1 MDRNPLVKKYLTLG
15 VMFFF
20 IGTSIIPAIAQN
32 TETPL
37 SASRG
42 TWLFVGGSS
51 PGNYTM
57 IQDAI
62 DNASDGDTIFVF
74 HGFYVENVTID
85 KSIALIGEQR
95 KTTIID
101 GSEQGNVITIQADDV
116 TLCNFTIQNSADPY
130 GGYGYGIK
138 IESNNTRINNNILGP
153 KNSIGLYLQ
162 NAHNNTITKNR
173 FLYNYN
179 AIFLVESNNNLFF
192 ENTIGYSSVYG
203 IYIVEARNNKIHNN
217 NFISNLFFYNCFG
230 TTVENVNNSWNG
242 NYWNVPRYSPKPI
255 LVRTNLYKIS
265 FQYDRNPAIKPYG
278 NVTTSQ
284 FIYNNLIVSI
294 KGRVDGLFNCSS
306 WDGTGLKVGRLPML
320 GIMLNESMR
329 GGKIK
334 YNGWAV
340 NGTFGFAGITVT
352 HTVIEL
358 EDVVGI
364 FYHQKTSLLP
374 TFAPHFRAFCYAKKM
389 TETTYHFS
397 FT

>member
-1 MDRNPLVKKYLTLG
+1 MKKAWFAVG
-15 VMFFF
+15 VILLFV
-20 IGTSIIPAIAQN
+20 GSSVIPAVAQN
-32 TETPL
+32 KEKQ
-37 SASRG
+37 SVSRG
-42 TWLFVGGSS
+42 TWLYVGGSG
-51 PGNYTM
+51 PGNYTR
-57 IQDAI
+57 IQDAV
-62 DNASDGDTIFVF
+62 DNATTGDTVFVF
-74 HGFYVENVTID
+74 HGFYVEHVTID

-101 GSEQGNVITIQADDV
+101 GSEQGIVITIQADDV
-116 TLCNFTIQNSADPY
+116 TLCNFTIQNSVDPY

-162 NAHNNTITKNR
+162 NAHNNTITRNR
-173 FLYNYN
+173 FLYNRD

-217 NFISNLFFYNCFG
+217 NFISILFFCNCFG

-255 LVRTNLYKIS
+255 LVRTGPFKLS
-265 FQYDRNPAIKPYG
+265 FQYDRNPAIKPHG
-278 NVTTSQ
+278 NVTISQ

-320 GIMLNESMR
+320 GIVLNESMR
-329 GGKIK
+329 CGKIK
-334 YNGWAV
+334 YNGRAV

-364 FYHQKTSLLP
+364 FYHQRTSLLP
-374 TFAPHFRAFCYAKKM
+374 TFAPHFRAFGYAKKM
-389 TETTYHFS
+389 TKTTYHF
-397 FT
+397 TYT